1 MNVWEKARGH
11 QRAERAMRYRRLIR
25 ELGWNEARAAKG
37 LGIGARH
44 ARKLAAGDVPITP
57 TLQLLLAALF
67 ELRELRGAAN
77 SLAGVDEAIG
87 GRIMRL
93 VEVLRET
100 NPPPVLPPEP
110 VPPAPPAPEPPPPVF
125 WAPSQRLPR

>member
-1 MNVWEKARGH
+1 
-11 QRAERAMRYRRLIR
+11 MRHMPANTYRRLIR
-25 ELGWNEARAAKG
+25 ELGWNEATAAKN

-44 ARKLAAGDVPITP
+44 ARKLAAGHVKVTR
-57 TLQLLLAALF
+57 TLELLLAATF
-67 ELRELRGAAN
+67 ELRELRGDAN

-110 VPPAPPAPEPPPPVF
+110 PPPVPPAPEPPPPVF
-125 WAPSQRLPR
+125 WAPSQRLPQRPR